1 MGSVKVPKSDATARW
16 LLAKLDEKIHAKN
29 AAETTS
35 MGLKEFMLSDDF
47 AAPFL
52 KSTTPPGEPLLTPV
66 AEAIV
71 DAIEGRPITTIDD
84 VTCKRIFGCTIAKMT
99 PQRAEMYV
107 LSGGG
112 RSGKTTRFLVCV
124 CAWLAWTVPVK
135 LAPGQEAYAAISAPG
150 ELLSARAKAMVAG
163 LVMASPVM
171 RKHVEGSAVEKTLL
185 VRPDGSRVAI
195 IVAIKGELAGRAGS
209 FVFFGVDEGEYFP
222 QDGSPND
229 LEKMASGARQRILP
243 GGMIAV
249 VSTPRVEDEGFM
261 QRVIKRER
269 GRHKTALAIEK
280 VWTSELNPH
289 WDPDGKKEASD
300 REAFGDIDADCE
312 YKAIPKPRGM
322 AKFVDPSW
330 LDAAKELV
338 IPESDPI
345 VQIGAGSDLGMTQ
358 DGSDLLVVARHMSG
372 RFSVQGAA
380 HARPTNGPLVPS
392 VVCGEF
398 AVVARVHDAWSV
410 AADIHY
416 AETYR
421 EHLATSMLALVAAPT
436 GIHKYGVYMAMRQLF
451 ATGRVSL
458 GPGLT
463 KNEKDD
469 LCDQLLR
476 LREIRSSSGVKVELP
491 RRVIRSEADAA
502 ATKKDHCDG
511 AAALALAFWSA
522 GAGAGTER
530 HGMTRP
536 VSVPQETTPQQK
548 PQAPPQVRGVSM
560 ALAPKIRGGWRR

>member
-1 MGSVKVPKSDATARW
+1 VAKKNKVELDFKK
-16 LLAKLDEKIHAKN
+16 KLDARIIRDRTLGSTN
-29 AAETTS
+29 LT
-35 MGLKEFMLSDDF
+35 LKEFMLSPDF
-47 AAPFL
+47 AGPFMR
-52 KSTTPPGEPLLTPV
+52 STTPEGCPLLTQV

-71 DAIEGRPITTIDD
+71 DAIDGTPITTISDA
-84 VTCKRIFGCTIAKMT
+84 VCRRILGCSISEIN
-99 PQRAEMYV
+99 PQRAIMYV

-171 RKHVEGSAVEKTLL
+171 STHVVGSAVEKTLL
-185 VRPDGSRVAI
+185 RRPDGTHVAI

-229 LEKMASGARQRILP
+229 LEKMVSGARQRVLP
-243 GGMIAV
+243 GGMIAI
-249 VSTPRVEDEGFM
+249 VSTPRVEGEGFM
-261 QRVIKRER
+261 QRTTIKER
-269 GRHKTALAIEK
+269 GRHRTALVVEL

-289 WDPDGKKEASD
+289 WDPEGKKEADD

-312 YKAIPKPRGM
+312 YLAIPKPRGM

-330 LDAAKELV
+330 LENAKTLIISPDDA
-338 IPESDPI
+338 II
-345 VQIGAGSDLGMTQ
+345 QIGAGSDLGMVQ
-358 DGSDLLVVARHMSG
+358 DGSDLYVVARHVSG
-372 RFSVQGAA
+372 RFSIRSAA

-392 VVCGEF
+392 VVCTEF
-398 AVVARVHDAWSV
+398 AVVARGNDAWSV

-421 EHLATSMLALVAAPT
+421 EHLATSMLALVASPT
-436 GIHKYGVYMAMRQLF
+436 GIHKYGVYMAMRQVF
-451 ATGRVSL
+451 ASERIAF

-463 KNEKDD
+463 KQEIDD

-476 LREIRSSSGVKVELP
+476 LVERRSSSGVKVELP

-502 ATKKDHCDG
+502 SAKRDHCDG
-511 AAALALAFWSA
+511 AAALALALWSA
-522 GAGAGTER
+522 GAGSGAIRRPGS
-530 HGMTRP
+530 P
-536 VSVPQETTPQQK
+536 VSVPQEQPKTYAAPTPPK
-548 PQAPPQVRGVSM
+548 VRGVSF
-560 ALAPKIRGGWRR
+560 AQAPKLKGWGR

>member
-1 MGSVKVPKSDATARW
+1 MAVKKKRNTTADLASAALALFESADAEQRVASLGTITLKRF
-16 LLAKLDEKIHAKN
+16 LLSE
-29 AAETTS
+29 
-35 MGLKEFMLSDDF
+35 DF
-47 AAPFL
+47 AAPFMRA
-52 KSTTPPGEPLLTPV
+52 TTPEGCPLLTPV

-71 DAIEGRPITTIDD
+71 DAIDGTPVTTIDD
-84 VTCKRIFGCTIAKMT
+84 ATCLRIFGCSLSNMAPK
-99 PQRAEMYV
+99 RAVMYV

-124 CAWLAWTVPVK
+124 AAWLAWTVPVK

-150 ELLSARAKAMVAG
+150 ETLSLRAKAMVAG

-171 RKHVEGSAVEKTLL
+171 SRCIIGSASEKTLL
-185 VRPDGSRVAI
+185 RRPDGSLVAI

-229 LEKMASGARQRILP
+229 LEKMVSGARQRVLP

-249 VSTPRVEDEGFM
+249 VSTPRVEGEGFM
-261 QRVIKRER
+261 QRTIIKER
-269 GRHKTALAIEK
+269 GRHKTALAIER

-289 WDPDGKKEASD
+289 WDPDGAKEESD
-300 REAFGDIDADCE
+300 REAFGDVDADCE

-338 IPESDPI
+338 IPDSDPI
-345 VQIGAGSDLGMTQ
+345 MQIGAGSDLGMTQ
-358 DGSDLLVVARHMSG
+358 DGSDLHVVARHMSG
-372 RFSVQGAA
+372 KFSIQGAA

-392 VVCGEF
+392 VVCSEF
-398 AVVARVHDAWSV
+398 TVVARALNAWSV

-421 EHLATSMLALVAAPT
+421 EHLATSALALVAAPT

-451 ATGRVSL
+451 ATGRIAL

-463 KNEKDD
+463 ASEKDD

-476 LREIRSSSGVKVELP
+476 LREVRSSSGVKVELP

-502 ATKKDHCDG
+502 SAKRDHCDG
-511 AAALALAFWSA
+511 AAALALAIWSA
-522 GAGAGTER
+522 GAGSGVEREAGGR
-530 HGMTRP
+530 A
-536 VSVPQETTPQQK
+536 VSVPQEVTVQAQ
-548 PQAPPQVRGVSM
+548 PQAPHVRGVSV
-560 ALAPKIRGGWRR
+560 ALAPRTRGWRR